1 MDRTATA
8 HRSIVLATVCRE
20 EETRREH
27 LLELRAYLGMEPF
40 GLAHYR
46 QAVHAATEL
55 ALQTDKG
62 IMLAN
67 SVLDDLRHRHVIL
80 PTLDVVERVCAEA
93 ITRAN
98 RQIYETLSEPLS
110 DAHRRRLDDLLKR
123 RDNGKTTWLA
133 WLRQSPVKPNSRHM
147 LEHIERL
154 KAWQAL
160 DLPSGVERSV
170 HQNRLLK
177 IAREGGQM
185 TPADLAKFEAQR
197 RYATLVALAIEG
209 MATVTDEIIDL
220 HDRILGKLFNAAKNK
235 HQQQFQASGKAINAK
250 VRLFGRIGQ
259 ALIEAKQAGRDPFAA
274 IEGVLSW
281 DAFAENVTEAQ
292 KLAQPEDFDFLH
304 RIGESYAT
312 LRRYAP
318 EFLAVLAAGCARC
331 QGCAGRH
338 RGAARHE
345 QRQRTQGACRCADR
359 LHQAALAEAGDDRC
373 RHRPAL
379 LRVVRT
385 VGTEER
391 AALRRHLGARLTPV
405 QGFRGLPGTACEIR
419 QPQAGQR
426 TAAGCGHQLRPVPA

>member
-1 MDRTATA
+1 MPRRSILSAAERDSLLALPDTQDELIRLYTFSEPDLSLIRQRRGDANRLGVAVQLCLLRFPGQGLLPDAADAPAAMDRTATA

-318 EFLAVLAAGCARC
+318 EFLAVLK
-331 QGCAGRH
+331 
-338 RGAARHE
+338 
-345 QRQRTQGACRCADR
+345 
-359 LHQAALAEAGDDRC
+359 L
-373 RHRPAL
+373 
-379 LRVVRT
+379 
-385 VGTEER
+385 R
-391 AALRRHLGARLTPV
+391 AAPAAKMCWTPS
-405 QGFRGLPGTACEIR
+405 RCC
-419 QPQAGQR
+419 
-426 TAAGCGHQLRPVPA
+426 AA

>member
-1 MDRTATA
+1 MPR
-8 HRSIVLATVCRE
+8 RSILSAAERDSLLALPDTQDELIRLYTFSEPDLSLIRQRRGDANRLGVAVQLCLLRFPGQGLLPDAAVPMPLLQWIGRQLRIDPSCWPQYAE
-20 EETRREH
+20 REETRREH

-209 MATVTDEIIDL
+209 MATVTDEIIDCTT
-220 HDRILGKLFNAAKNK
+220 RILGQAVQRRQEQASAAVSGIRQGDQRQGAAVRA
-235 HQQQFQASGKAINAK
+235 HRPGADRGQASGPRS
-250 VRLFGRIGQ
+250 VR
-259 ALIEAKQAGRDPFAA
+259 
-274 IEGVLSW
+274 
-281 DAFAENVTEAQ
+281 
-292 KLAQPEDFDFLH
+292 
-304 RIGESYAT
+304 
-312 LRRYAP
+312 
-318 EFLAVLAAGCARC
+318 
-331 QGCAGRH
+331 RH
-338 RGAARHE
+338 RGRTILGMLSPKMSPKRRSSRSPRTSISCTASARATP
-345 QRQRTQGACRCADR
+345 RY
-359 LHQAALAEAGDDRC
+359 AG
-373 RHRPAL
+373 
-379 LRVVRT
+379 T
-385 VGTEER
+385 
-391 AALRRHLGARLTPV
+391 RRNSSP
-405 QGFRGLPGTACEIR
+405 CSS
-419 QPQAGQR
+419 
-426 TAAGCGHQLRPVPA
+426 CGLRPLPRMCWTPSRCCAA